1 MNNDAILASISKI
14 HAYRY
19 AKEKQRGVLTTN
31 GGFSTTDPTLLQ
43 VPCTIQCVFTPR
55 TFVSR
60 QCVFDTSG
68 SNVSPRID
76 ILDTGNISIYYGGTA
91 KSFAGEIGRQYNVTF
106 VVSETEQSAYV
117 DGELLGSVTYTTTPF
132 LIYVLGGLSSKLT
145 NKFQGDYLL
154 HRHFNY
160 AMSADE
166 VKALHNNGNPLGH
179 VVPKLYKQFG
189 PSIEPA
195 SDTYE
200 FNKDDTIN
208 SKRVTPNTN
217 YQSKH
222 AYRIDYVVDEW
233 DYQPTAYGNIGFIPI
248 QGASILGG
256 NVVLNTLDRAKLGE
270 QQSFIAFLGPNYGPA
285 IYLYGGEDRDDT
297 TARHLKVT
305 IKGITPV
312 GCIAEYVAPNL
323 VANVVRSQIA
333 NIISENSYFWDNV
346 TIGAPRLDI
355 RTNPGIKPGFT
366 YKVNLTV
373 SNFVEGEPYLY
384 AGSKV
389 NITAADGTY
398 DLVITPSGEYDYIS
412 VYGGIN
418 TQTKNLKITVNS
430 VTLISVASTWLDSA
444 KQLPWSDK
452 YLPPLLQSKG
462 GYDMVANGSP
472 EVLFNE

>member
-19 AKEKQRGVLTTN
+19 AKEKQRGVKLGYNEPPTQGTTTKFVIPSIAIGTDDFSLEYYGNTYGGDVGTGKYNIYQASIFSMGPTPLGANGIYNISLGGESIGVLNFNLTDSKER
-31 GGFSTTDPTLLQ
+31 FHL
-43 VPCTIQCVFTPR
+43 VI
-55 TFVSR
+55 SR
-60 QCVFDTSG
+60 QGITVK
-68 SNVSPRID
+68 
-76 ILDTGNISIYYGGTA
+76 IY
-91 KSFAGEIGRQYNVTF
+91 IN
-106 VVSETEQSAYV
+106 
-117 DGELLGSVTYTTTPF
+117 GELKITKDQSEVKDLGD
-132 LIYVLGGLSSKLT
+132 LQLAIANSS
-145 NKFQGDYLL
+145 DVALL
-154 HRHFNY
+154 RVWNY
-160 AMSADE
+160 ALSADE
-166 VKALHNNGNPLGH
+166 ITTLYNNGNPLGYI
-179 VVPKLYKQFG
+179 VPKAMKDIDY
-189 PSIEPA
+189 SIELTGIKSYTWNGVDSSFSIVIPAIPVYVDRYYKVNITVSNYESGTPFIYAGTRNYIPA
-195 SDTYE
+195 SNGTYDILIHNTE
-200 FNKDDTIN
+200 YTNKFIMYGGENGSDRRLTLTIN
-208 SKRVTPNTN
+208 SV
-217 YQSKH
+217 
-222 AYRIDYVVDEW
+222 
-233 DYQPTAYGNIGFIPI
+233 
-248 QGASILGG
+248 
-256 NVVLNTLDRAKLGE
+256 
-270 QQSFIAFLGPNYGPA
+270 
-285 IYLYGGEDRDDT
+285 
-297 TARHLKVT
+297 
-305 IKGITPV
+305 TPV

-323 VANVVRSQIA
+323 IANIVRSQIA

-346 TIGAPRLDI
+346 TTGAPNLDI

-398 DLVITPSGEYDYIS
+398 DLVITPSGKYDYIS

-444 KQLPWSDK
+444 KQLSWSDK